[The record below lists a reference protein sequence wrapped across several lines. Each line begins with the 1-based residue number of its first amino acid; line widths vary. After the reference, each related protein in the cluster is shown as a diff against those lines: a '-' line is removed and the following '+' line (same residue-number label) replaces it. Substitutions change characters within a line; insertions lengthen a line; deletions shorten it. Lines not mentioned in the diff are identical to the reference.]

1 VVKDYYK
8 IHGVEKNASQDDIK
22 KAFRRL
28 ARKYHPDLNPGN
40 KAAEEKFKEIN
51 EAYAVLG
58 DPQKRTEYDKGG
70 TFSFEGF
77 EGFKDFDFRRGFD
90 FSDLFGDFFGTETAA
105 ERHYVKGED
114 LFMNME
120 LTLEDAFTGITKP
133 TAITRAVTCDA
144 CGGSGA
150 ENYQTCQACK
160 GAGRTQTSRGFF
172 RMAQTCPVCRGT
184 GKEITSEC
192 KRCRGRGKSINRET
206 INVKIPAGVDDGSVV
221 KLRGKGNAGAGGGP
235 AGDLHIEIS
244 LKPHPIFKR
253 KGDDIYVQ
261 LPVTFGEAALGAKVE
276 VPTIDGAAMMK
287 LPPGTQGGQRFKLS
301 GKGFISP
308 KTRQRGD
315 EYVDIKIA
323 VPKDINEKAREAIK
337 TIESLY
343 SENPRKQM
351 GVNNGKE
358 KTG

>member
-1 VVKDYYK
+1 MPATVKDYYK
-8 IHGVEKNASQDDIK
+8 TLGVEKDASQDDIK
-22 KAFRRL
+22 KTFRKL

-51 EAYAVLG
+51 EAYTVLG
-58 DPQKRTEYDKGG
+58 DPQKRAEYDKGG

-77 EGFKDFDFRRGFD
+77 KDFDSRSGFD
-90 FSDLFGDFFGTETAA
+90 FGDLFGDFFSTRTSA
-105 ERHYVKGED
+105 ERHYPKGED

-120 LTLEDAFTGITKP
+120 LTLEEAFTGVTKP
-133 TAITRAVTCDA
+133 TAITRTVTCDA

-150 ENYQTCQACK
+150 ANYQTCQACK
-160 GAGRTQTSRGFF
+160 GTGRTQTSRGFF
-172 RMAQTCPVCRGT
+172 KMAQTCPECRGT
-184 GKEITSEC
+184 GKKITSEC
-192 KRCRGRGKSINRET
+192 KKCGGRGRPVSREG

-221 KLRGKGNAGAGGGP
+221 KLRGKGNAGSGGGP

-276 VPTIDGAAMMK
+276 VPIIDGAAMMK

-308 KTRQRGD
+308 KTKQRGD

-323 VPKDINEKAREAIK
+323 VPKDITEKAKEAIK

-343 SENPRKQM
+343 NENPRKRM